1 MSTSFTLQKEQKVE
15 IIEIKIT
22 DIDEKRVMKLRLGTT
37 SNSHFEF
44 KAFVDNARTL

>member
-15 IIEIKIT
+15 IIEIKST
-22 DIDEKRVMKLRLGTT
+22 DIDEKPVVKLRLGTT

-44 KAFVDNARTL
+44 KAYVDNARTL

>member
-15 IIEIKIT
+15 IIEIKST
-22 DIDEKRVMKLRLGTT
+22 DIDEKRVVKLRLGTT

-44 KAFVDNARTL
+44 KAYVDNARTL